1 MTQATATLF
10 GKLGGKTAIEAVV
23 KEFYKRV
30 LADAELKGFFE
41 QTDMDHQTVQQIKF
55 ISMAL
60 GGPNEYNG
68 RSMKEAH
75 STLGITEFHFDLV
88 AGHLVEALRS
98 LGVPEADVDE
108 VVATVAPLKAEIVA
122 V

>member
-1 MTQATATLF
+1 MTLATATLF
-10 GKLGGKTAIEAVV
+10 DKLGGKTAIEAVV

-75 STLGITEFHFDLV
+75 NTLGITEHHFNLV

-98 LGVPEADVDE
+98 LGVPEADIDE
-108 VVATVAPLKAEIVA
+108 VVAVVGPLKTDIVT